1 MWDVRYRPLRY
12 ADVLGQEG
20 NVQLLKSRI
29 KNGTAFDTSYIF
41 AGGFGRGKTTLSRIH
56 ARAMLCLDMDKRDPE
71 PCNKCTNCLA
81 ILNEQ
86 PCAFS
91 ERDAASQGS
100 IDHVRAIV
108 EELPYVL
115 VDAPKRIYLFDEAH
129 RMSSASQDVL
139 LKPIEDKKM
148 IGMFCTTEA
157 EKIRGAIRSRCEEYT
172 IRKITREDILKR
184 MRMVLETEKVEYQDD
199 AVLIVID
206 HAGGHVRDVLNGLE
220 MIAQLGPVT
229 VDNVREYLHLS
240 VVTLYYQI
248 LLNLDNPMKAIELVD
263 RACEEAGPEDVAA
276 GIAEAAMN
284 SYRMS
289 NGMFADFSYI
299 DKTLAEQVYA
309 KYRQHV
315 VRFAGWFL
323 GSRYTTKLSLTR
335 DVVVFSQ
342 NSGYLP
348 PDGPQPP
355 VMFVGA
361 SVGNPTHTLT
371 VPSVTQQAQVGLT
384 SVPTPSQDV
393 PMPGSVRET
402 AVKAPPELNSYA
414 DPTPPTALEAASV
427 NGALPRQRNSQQDTA
442 PLRSKQ
448 VQRVMTPTEWRT
460 TFERVLRKKTQ
471 SLGHSVLPK

>member
-29 KNGTAFDTSYIF
+29 RNGTAYDTSYIF

-56 ARAMLCLDMDKRDPE
+56 ARAMLCLDMDKSDPE
-71 PCNKCTNCLA
+71 PCNKCANCLA

-86 PCAFS
+86 PGAFS
-91 ERDAASQGS
+91 ERDAASKCS
-100 IDHVRAIV
+100 IEDVRAIV
-108 EELPYVL
+108 DELPYVL
-115 VDAPKRIYLFDEAH
+115 IDAPKRIYLFDEAH

-184 MRMVLETEKVEYQDD
+184 MRMVLETENVKYQDD

-206 HAGGHVRDVLNGLE
+206 HALGHVRDVLNGLE

-248 LLNLDNPMKAIELVD
+248 LLNLDNPMRAIDLVD
-263 RACEEAGPEDVAA
+263 RACEEVGPEDVAA
-276 GIAEAAMN
+276 GLAEAAMN
-284 SYRMS
+284 SYRMA
-289 NGMFADFSYI
+289 NGMAADFSYI

-315 VRFAGWFL
+315 TRFAGWFL

-342 NSGYLP
+342 TSGHLP

-355 VMFVGA
+355 VVFMGA
-361 SVGNPTHTLT
+361 S
-371 VPSVTQQAQVGLT
+371 T
-384 SVPTPSQDV
+384 SVPQQVQPQAQPSVPLAQVYHDV
-393 PMPGSVRET
+393 PMPGSTHTHEV
-402 AVKAPPELNSYA
+402 VKAVQSPYA
-414 DPTPPTALEAASV
+414 DPTPPTAIEEALV
-427 NGALPRQRNSQQDTA
+427 NGALPRQRNSQQGA
-442 PLRSKQ
+442 PPVRPKHG
-448 VQRVMTPTEWRT
+448 QRDMTPTEWRT
-460 TFERVLRKKTQ
+460 TFDSMLRKRIATYRQ
-471 SLGHSVLPK
+471 LSGGL

>member
-1 MWDVRYRPLRY
+1 
-12 ADVLGQEG
+12 
-20 NVQLLKSRI
+20 
-29 KNGTAFDTSYIF
+29 
-41 AGGFGRGKTTLSRIH
+41 
-56 ARAMLCLDMDKRDPE
+56 MLCLDMDKSDPE

-86 PCAFS
+86 PGAFS
-91 ERDAASQGS
+91 ERDAASKCS
-100 IDHVRAIV
+100 IDDVRAIV

-115 VDAPKRIYLFDEAH
+115 IDAPKRIYLFDEAH

-206 HAGGHVRDVLNGLE
+206 HALGHVRDVLNGLE

-229 VDNVREYLHLS
+229 VDSVREYLHLS

-284 SYRMS
+284 SYRMA

-342 NSGYLP
+342 TSGHLP
-348 PDGPQPP
+348 PEGAQPP
-355 VMFVGA
+355 VVFMGA
-361 SVGNPTHTLT
+361 ATGSVAISQ
-371 VPSVTQQAQVGLT
+371 VQQAP
-384 SVPTPSQDV
+384 VPAQQAPVPVQAPSGYHDV
-393 PMPGSVRET
+393 PMPGSVTPEVAK
-402 AVKAPPELNSYA
+402 AVLVPNSYA
-414 DPTPPTALEAASV
+414 DPTPPTAIEAALV
-427 NGALPRQRNSQQDTA
+427 NGAMPRQRNNQQSGA
-442 PLRSKQ
+442 PSRSKQ
-448 VQRVMTPTEWRT
+448 VPRDMTPTEWRV
-460 TFERVLRKKTQ
+460 TFDRMLRKKTPTA
-471 SLGHSVLPK
+471 LPR

>member
-1 MWDVRYRPLRY
+1 
-12 ADVLGQEG
+12 
-20 NVQLLKSRI
+20 
-29 KNGTAFDTSYIF
+29 
-41 AGGFGRGKTTLSRIH
+41 
-56 ARAMLCLDMDKRDPE
+56 MLCLDLDKSNPE
-71 PCNKCTNCLA
+71 PCNKCANCLM

-86 PCAFS
+86 PGAFS
-91 ERDAASQGS
+91 ERDAASKCT
-100 IDHVRAIV
+100 IDDVRAIV
-108 EELPYVL
+108 DELPYVL
-115 VDAPKRIYLFDEAH
+115 VGAPRRIYLFDEAH
-129 RMSSASQDVL
+129 RMSPASQDVL

-184 MRMVLETEKVEYQDD
+184 MKMVLETEKVEYEDD

-206 HAGGHVRDVLNGLE
+206 HAAGHVRDVLNGLE

-229 VDNVREYLHLS
+229 VDCVREYLHLS

-248 LLNLDNPMKAIELVD
+248 LLNLDNPMKAIALVD
-263 RACEEAGPEDVAA
+263 QACEEAGPEDVAA

-299 DKTLAEQVYA
+299 DKSLAEQVYA

-342 NSGYLP
+342 TQGQLP
-348 PDGPQPP
+348 PEGAQPP
-355 VMFVGA
+355 VLFMGA
-361 SVGNPTHTLT
+361 GT
-371 VPSVTQQAQVGLT
+371 VAPQQQAPASAPQQHVYH
-384 SVPTPSQDV
+384 DV
-393 PMPGSVRET
+393 PMPGSVAPE
-402 AVKAPPELNSYA
+402 VKAILSPPNSYA
-414 DPTPPTALEAASV
+414 DPTPPTAIEEASV
-427 NGALPRQRNSQQDTA
+427 NGALPRQRNSHQDSA
-442 PLRSKQ
+442 PVRSKQ
-448 VQRVMTPTEWRT
+448 VAQMTPNEWRASFDRT
-460 TFERVLRKKTQ
+460 LRKKTPPA
-471 SLGHSVLPK
+471 LPK